1 MHSSHLNRSKRS
13 GTYGRWPGRPLA
25 MGNTIP
31 EWLDGAN
38 GIGAFCGLDRKKG
51 RNQTQAHHEGILFNG
66 QKRDESKEPRPCKQ
80 GRDLRRA
87 VNAVVPYQQNEEDCA
102 SEVGEQRNPRS
113 SVGASVPSRP
123 ADGWPAGF
131 SATHRVVDQR
141 V

>member
-1 MHSSHLNRSKRS
+1 MELELFVASTAKR
-13 GTYGRWPGRPLA
+13 A
-25 MGNTIP
+25 
-31 EWLDGAN
+31 
-38 GIGAFCGLDRKKG
+38 GIKRKLIMKAF
-51 RNQTQAHHEGILFNG
+51 LFIG
-66 QKRDESKEPRPCKQ
+66 QKRDENKEPRPCKQ
-80 GRDLRRA
+80 GRDPRRA
-87 VNAVVPYQQNEEDCA
+87 MNAVVPHQQNEEDCA